1 MGPGCSIFFT
11 SSTVSLARENM
22 SSLVCKGKKTWPELV
37 GENGHHAAGIIERQN
52 HHVRA
57 IVVPTGSP
65 VTLDFRCDRV
75 RVIVNKDGTVAY
87 VPRVG

>member
-1 MGPGCSIFFT
+1 
-11 SSTVSLARENM
+11 M

-65 VTLDFRCDRV
+65 ARSISD
-75 RVIVNKDGTVAY
+75 VIGCGLSSTRMEQLLMFHVSAR
-87 VPRVG
+87 P

>member
-1 MGPGCSIFFT
+1 
-11 SSTVSLARENM
+11 M
-22 SSLVCKGKKTWPELV
+22 SSVCKGKHTWPELV
-37 GENGHHAAGIIERQN
+37 GENGQHAAGIIERQN

-65 VTLDFRCDRV
+65 VTADFSCNRV
-75 RVIVNKDGTVAY
+75 RVIVNKDGTVAS

>member
-1 MGPGCSIFFT
+1 
-11 SSTVSLARENM
+11 M

-65 VTLDFRCDRV
+65 GTLDFRCDRV